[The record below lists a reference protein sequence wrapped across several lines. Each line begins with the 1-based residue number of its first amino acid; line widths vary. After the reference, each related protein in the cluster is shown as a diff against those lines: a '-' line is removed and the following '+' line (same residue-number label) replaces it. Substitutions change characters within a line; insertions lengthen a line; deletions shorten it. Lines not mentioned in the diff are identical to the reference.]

1 MIESSSPSWEDLGE
15 VMARSSPAGV
25 KQLISRAEAAW
36 ERDEFSAALVG
47 FREVLKVHPDFPDI
61 RNRAGFCR
69 AMLGDREGA
78 LDDFD
83 HAIRIHP
90 DYAEAHLNRALVLND
105 LGRFAEAREAFARA
119 RELDDRPGEGFP
131 ADLGNRIAEE
141 HAKLGDLYLQ
151 ADRPRS
157 ALEEYRK
164 ALDLRPEFVDIRS
177 RLARVHAVLG
187 ELDEAVAEL
196 NRALEERPSFVA
208 ARIRLGAV
216 LRRMGRTD
224 EAVAEWR
231 RCLEVNPRDRR
242 ARAYLISAGVKIE
255 EVQVEGVDDV
265 Q

>member
-1 MIESSSPSWEDLGE
+1 MEGWEDLGE
-15 VMARSSPAGV
+15 LAPRGSPPGV

-69 AMLGDREGA
+69 AMLGDHEGA
-78 LDDFD
+78 LEDFD
-83 HAIRIHP
+83 RALEVNP
-90 DYAEAHLNRALVLND
+90 EYAEAHLNRALVLND
-105 LGRFAEAREAFARA
+105 LGRYAEAREAFARA
-119 RELDDRPGEGFP
+119 RDLDDRPGEGFP

-157 ALEEYRK
+157 ALAEYRK
-164 ALDLRPEFVDIRS
+164 ALDLRPSFVDIRN

-196 NRALEERPSFVA
+196 NRILEERPSFIA

-224 EAVAEWR
+224 EAVAHWR
-231 RCLEVNPRDRR
+231 RCLESDPADRR
-242 ARAYLISAGVKIE
+242 ARAYLASAGVKIE
-255 EVQVEGVDDV
+255 EIEVGGKSDA
-265 Q
+265 